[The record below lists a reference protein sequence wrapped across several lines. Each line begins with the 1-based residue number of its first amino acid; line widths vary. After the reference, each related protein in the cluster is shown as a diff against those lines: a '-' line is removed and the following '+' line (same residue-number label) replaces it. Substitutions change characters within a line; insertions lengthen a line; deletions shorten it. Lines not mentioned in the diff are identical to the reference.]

1 MMKYYPLTTE
11 VPDTVLAA
19 EYKAGREIGG
29 VTLGDSCMFFKVKR
43 KVSYVPYSDISR
55 AFRRVQ
61 LVGMRMCCGKGDLE
75 VENIVVCGLDGD
87 GMEKELAQVQ
97 LPGARAGLARLEE
110 LENRVPG
117 IEIGKPKAEKVE
129 NTDAGCVFC
138 ENNEE
143 KK

>member
-61 LVGMRMCCGKGDLE
+61 LVAMKMCCGNGDLE
-75 VENIVVCGLDGD
+75 IENIVLCGKGEDGT
-87 GMEKELAQVQ
+87 EKELVQIQ
-97 LPGARAGLARLEE
+97 LPGARAGLAMLEE
-110 LENRVPG
+110 LEKRVPG
-117 IEIGKPKAEKVE
+117 IQIGKPE
-129 NTDAGCVFC
+129 
-138 ENNEE
+138 
-143 KK
+143 

>member
-61 LVGMRMCCGKGDLE
+61 LVAMKMCCGNGDLE
-75 VENIVVCGLDGD
+75 IENIVLCGKGEDGT
-87 GMEKELAQVQ
+87 EKELVQIQ
-97 LPGARAGLARLEE
+97 LPGARAGLAMLEE
-110 LENRVPG
+110 LEKRVPG
-117 IEIGKPKAEKVE
+117 IQIGKPSA
-129 NTDAGCVFC
+129 
-138 ENNEE
+138 
-143 KK
+143 